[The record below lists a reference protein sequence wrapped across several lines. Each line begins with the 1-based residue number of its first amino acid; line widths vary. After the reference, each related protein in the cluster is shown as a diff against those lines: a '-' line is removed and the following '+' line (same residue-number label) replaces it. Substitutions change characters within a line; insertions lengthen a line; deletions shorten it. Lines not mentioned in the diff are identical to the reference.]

1 MNLLLKIY
9 KNHYKPLLLITVL
22 LLIFAIGQIGYQ
34 TATTGDF
41 IHKGVSLK
49 GGFTVSVYPESQ
61 IDLDNVVS
69 LFKDNFPKED
79 LEIKKIQSSESPYA
93 FIIETTLGSSQ
104 GDKIVSLLQEKFGNF
119 DYSTSYIGPA
129 LGESFFQQAVKAL
142 IFAFI
147 AMAIVVF
154 LYFKIPVPSF
164 AVVLSAF
171 TDIIVTLA
179 VVNLLGIRI
188 SKAGMAAFLMLIGY
202 SVDTDILLTTRV
214 LKNRKK
220 AIFGRVIDAMKTGL
234 TMSFTTLITVTL
246 AYFLTNSLDIK
257 QIMLILLIGL
267 IVDLLSTW
275 IQNAAILRM
284 YVEKNEKSKA

>member
-1 MNLLLKIY
+1 MISIRRIY
-9 KNHYKPLLLITVL
+9 KEKYKSLLLITIF
-22 LLIFAIGQIGYQ
+22 LLIFAIAQISYQ
-34 TATTGDF
+34 VATTGDF
-41 IHKGVSLK
+41 IHKGVSLS
-49 GGFTVSVYPESQ
+49 GGFTVSVYPDSQ
-61 IDLDNVVS
+61 VDLDLVAD
-69 LFKDNFPKED
+69 LFKERFPKED
-79 LEIKKIQSSESPYA
+79 IDIKKIQSSEFPYA
-93 FIIETTLGSSQ
+93 FIIETTLDSSQ
-104 GDKIVSLLQEKFGNF
+104 GDELINLLKANLGNF

-129 LGESFFQQAVKAL
+129 LGESFFQQTIKAL

-154 LYFKIPVPSF
+154 LYFKVPVPSF

-171 TDIIVTLA
+171 TDIIVSLA
-179 VVNLLGIRI
+179 IVNLIGIKI

-214 LKNRKK
+214 LKNKK
-220 AIFGRVIDAMKTGL
+220 GTVYSRILDAMKTGL

-257 QIMLILLIGL
+257 QIMLILIIGL
-267 IVDLLSTW
+267 MVDLLSTW

-284 YVEKNEKSKA
+284 YAEKNEKA